1 MQHNG
6 RLDITNK
13 RILKFY
19 ENNPGI
25 DFQSVNLIFID
36 LFEKLLLNGTE
47 AVVHNQLLES
57 ISEIKREVG
66 ALKDKN
72 GEMLAQTLVRFV
84 EVKNEYMADFQKIMQ
99 TNTHDQIAPL
109 LEKNNCFLMEKTTN
123 LIREILP
130 QTNSQIMDT
139 LTSFS
144 TTIHNDTK
152 QLANSS
158 DQQSIKDFIT
168 NFELKSTMMMQ
179 PVYSYISASEER
191 TNTNIKDGQSKLM
204 SEMSEALAKF
214 TENQHSQQ
222 NNDKK
227 LSAVLTKIYSSS
239 EVQTKQ
245 PDGLIVLRRQ
255 GRPNI
260 LIENH
265 DIETNVTVEEVQ
277 SFTLSVD
284 DHNCNGIF
292 ISQQSGIS
300 TKKNYHIEIHNNNI
314 LVYVHTAQYEPSRI
328 EAAVDIIDQLSNKI
342 RQFKHSGG
350 DDCTVPKDIMD
361 SINNEYQLFI
371 SQKNAV
377 FEVFK
382 ESQKKVLAQVDE
394 IRFPALDKF
403 LATKYSAPIQK
414 PGLKCDLCKSFSAN
428 NLKALAAHK
437 RGCIRKLGKPV
448 STMIPAPITP
458 IATSA

>member
-1 MQHNG
+1 
-6 RLDITNK
+6 
-13 RILKFY
+13 
-19 ENNPGI
+19 
-25 DFQSVNLIFID
+25 
-36 LFEKLLLNGTE
+36 
-47 AVVHNQLLES
+47 
-57 ISEIKREVG
+57 
-66 ALKDKN
+66 
-72 GEMLAQTLVRFV
+72 
-84 EVKNEYMADFQKIMQ
+84 
-99 TNTHDQIAPL
+99 
-109 LEKNNCFLMEKTTN
+109 
-123 LIREILP
+123 
-130 QTNSQIMDT
+130 MDT

-158 DQQSIKDFIT
+158 DQQSIKDFIA

-191 TNTNIKDGQSKLM
+191 TNTNIKDGQAKLM
-204 SEMSEALAKF
+204 SEMSEALSKF

-227 LSAVLTKIYSSS
+227 LSSVLTKIYSSS
-239 EVQTKQ
+239 EVQTKNNAG
-245 PDGLIVLRRQ
+245 GLIVLKRQ

-260 LIENH
+260 LIENR
-265 DIETNVTVEEVQ
+265 DIETNVTIEEVQ

-292 ISQQSGIS
+292 ISQHSGIS

-361 SINNEYQLFI
+361 AINNEYQLFI

-377 FEVFK
+377 IEVFK

-437 RGCIRKLGKPV
+437 RGCIRKLGKPTTT
-448 STMIPAPITP
+448 STLQ
-458 IATSA
+458 TSTSNCSVVTSS